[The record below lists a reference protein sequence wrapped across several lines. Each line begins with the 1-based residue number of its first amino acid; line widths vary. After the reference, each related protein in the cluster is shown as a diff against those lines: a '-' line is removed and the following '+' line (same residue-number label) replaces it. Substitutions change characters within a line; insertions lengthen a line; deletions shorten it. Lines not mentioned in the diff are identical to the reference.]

1 MAGRHKK
8 YLRFINDVFG
18 KAKSQL
24 NISSDAEL
32 AKYLYENRGNLA
44 KYRTGERIIN
54 DWKLLKACTAAGV
67 ELSEALNMIL
77 RYKSLR
83 LEAREMMLKLVEA
96 LKKEESKDTKAE

>member
-1 MAGRHKK
+1 MADRHRK
-8 YLRFINDVFG
+8 YLIFINDVFD
-18 KAKSQL
+18 KAKSKL

-67 ELSEALNMIL
+67 ELTEALNMIL
-77 RYKSLR
+77 RFKSLR

-96 LKKEESKDTKAE
+96 LKREDAKET